1 MFLFIGTDKSF
12 GLLLVEFL
20 RAYDTTVST
29 ISIVLAI
36 KTFVYSIAGRAF
48 VHEFVNIVRFYN
60 NLVRIH
66 ISQEQ
71 PGKLNSI
78 NHVKYKRCTAQLQ
91 GRVRFTLVSEY

>member
-36 KTFVYSIAGRAF
+36 KTFVYSIAGKAS

-60 NLVRIH
+60 NLVF
-66 ISQEQ
+66 E
-71 PGKLNSI
+71 SI
-78 NHVKYKRCTAQLQ
+78 FLKNNL
-91 GRVRFTLVSEY
+91 GN

>member
-36 KTFVYSIAGRAF
+36 KTFVYSIAGKAS
-48 VHEFVNIVRFYN
+48 VLLYT
-60 NLVRIH
+60 NLS
-66 ISQEQ
+66 IS
-71 PGKLNSI
+71 SDFI
-78 NHVKYKRCTAQLQ
+78 II
-91 GRVRFTLVSEY
+91 